1 MFLFPVM
8 SFKMALADLLT
19 TFFEP
24 ELNRINQSQLWL
36 VDTRTG
42 LQDLQPDNSHH
53 WRQWLIRQ
61 ATGQKMFS
69 SVDQHLDFSSS
80 CSVFSARP
88 ARESDLIPSQVREAG
103 AAWLSTMPCGP
114 RGRCGFSTTARGRR
128 KKKPDVWTNGNLWEK
143 KKNPQQPGRWM
154 EMWAEEP
161 QRDLVALEPWK
172 QGRPCP
178 GKRRQDQESQFFM
191 RSPASQPSKLKI
203 KTRDRGKAER
213 AEAVAWGWTLTS
225 DGQMFSWVQIHLKPQ
240 PRLLLLQSDQLHLS
254 WSHCLSSW
262 FDFAKKKKKNQ
273 IHIRL
278 EKTPHDSCKKKN
290 RAVTKQRTNGS
301 WKLIHFCVAVACR
314 TLGYFTLSTDFG

>member
-1 MFLFPVM
+1 
-8 SFKMALADLLT
+8 MALADLLT

-36 VDTRTG
+36 DDTRTG

-61 ATGQKMFS
+61 ATGRKMFS
-69 SVDQHLDFSSS
+69 SMDQHLDFSSS

-88 ARESDLIPSQVREAG
+88 ALESDLIPSRVREAG

-128 KKKPDVWTNGNLWEK
+128 KKKPDVWPNGNLWEK
-143 KKNPQQPGRWM
+143 KKIHNSRDGGWKCGQKNRRETSWLWNHGNKDGLVPGRDV
-154 EMWAEEP
+154 
-161 QRDLVALEPWK
+161 RT
-172 QGRPCP
+172 
-178 GKRRQDQESQFFM
+178 
-191 RSPASQPSKLKI
+191 RSHSSSCVPPASQPSKLKI
-203 KTRDRGKAER
+203 KTRDRGQAER

-240 PRLLLLQSDQLHLS
+240 PRLLLLQSDQLRLS

-262 FDFAKKKKKNQ
+262 FDFAKKKKSNSHQIGKNSS
-273 IHIRL
+273 R
-278 EKTPHDSCKKKN
+278 
-290 RAVTKQRTNGS
+290 
-301 WKLIHFCVAVACR
+301 
-314 TLGYFTLSTDFG
+314 